1 MQLLSDDLKEFLP
14 FNFSYDSTTEQFR
27 ISEKFADLLQLNTS
41 GSIDLDDFIQ
51 KLHPDDQVLFNKN
64 LRVLLEEPD
73 NDIHIVDCNY
83 SAICLDENE
92 SLSGFLFFIAK
103 ENGFSL
109 DGIFTIGESR
119 KESEFKDLEIQRAK
133 ALINAFPD
141 SVFTFNLNGELT
153 NLRLTDCSNQSFK
166 KDPKIGDKYA
176 EIFNEDVVA
185 KFDSFCHRFFEITGV
200 ETFTFS
206 EKVNGKDSHFEG
218 RLIKVQNNGAI
229 FIVKD
234 ITHEFIQNK
243 RIESLA
249 RFPNENPN
257 PVLRVSTKGI
267 LKFLNIA
274 AYTYFSDWNLEL
286 NEAVPEELQ
295 KIVSTVQEKKIY
307 HTELKVGNKY
317 FSTTG
322 SLIVDDKYINLYFT
336 DITDLKNS
344 QLELYR
350 SNTIL
355 TNIFDSSSGLICRV
369 NLEGIITFVN
379 KAYASFLDKTPE
391 EIIGQPVVNTI
402 ELGDF
407 DSVQQTV
414 NLCIKSPGEHFPILL
429 HKTVNNRLLYTK
441 WEFSAIRNSEGT
453 IEEIQ
458 TVGVNVTEIFEAN
471 AKLTESEE
479 QFRKIAEN
487 SSDGIMVVKN
497 GYVSYISPSFTTN
510 FGYSY
515 SEFMNTSQNELFLMI
530 HKDDVK
536 SVIQKFNNIIAKK
549 GKFIVCTYRFRSKS
563 GEFKWREDHVTFSY
577 DKHGELQEFTSIC
590 RDIHERKIYEE
601 QLIEKNKI
609 LENITFMQAHLL
621 RHPVTNIQSLVE
633 LIKMDDL
640 SIDQKMHFFDLIEKE
655 SKKLDQL
662 IHEIV
667 QKSSDYN

>member
-14 FNFSYDSTTEQFR
+14 FNFSYDSSTEQFR
-27 ISEKFADLLQLNTS
+27 ISEKFADLLQINTS
-41 GSIDLDDFIQ
+41 LAFDLDDFIQ
-51 KLHPDDQVLFNKN
+51 KLHPDDQVLFKKN

-83 SAICLDENE
+83 SAICLAENE

-103 ENGFSL
+103 ENGFNL

-153 NLRLTDCSNQSFK
+153 NLRLADCNNQSFK

-176 EIFNEDVVA
+176 DIFNDEVVA

-200 ETFTFS
+200 ESFTFS
-206 EKVNGKDSHFEG
+206 ENVDGTGSHFEG

-249 RFPNENPN
+249 RFPNENPS
-257 PVLRVSTKGI
+257 PVLRVNTKGI
-267 LKFLNIA
+267 LKFLNVA
-274 AYTYFSDWNLEL
+274 AYTYFKDWNLEL

-295 KIVSTVQEKKIY
+295 SIVNAVEKNKIFS
-307 HTELKVGNKY
+307 TELKVGNQY

-344 QLELYR
+344 QIELYR
-350 SNTIL
+350 SNSIL
-355 TNIFDSSSGLICRV
+355 TNIFNSSSGLICRV
-369 NLEGIITFVN
+369 NLEGVITFVN
-379 KAYASFLDKTPE
+379 KAYANFLEKTPE
-391 EIIGQPVVNTI
+391 EIIGKPVVETI
-402 ELGDF
+402 DSDDF
-407 DSVQQTV
+407 ENVRNTV
-414 NLCIKSPGEHFPILL
+414 NLCFKSPGEHFPILL
-429 HKTVNNRLLYTK
+429 HKTVNNRLLYTQ
-441 WEFSAIRNSEGT
+441 WEFSAIRNSNGD

-471 AKLTESEE
+471 TKLAESEE

-497 GYVSYISPSFTTN
+497 GYVSYISPSFTIN

-515 SEFMNTSQNELFLMI
+515 NEFITTSQNELFLMI

-536 SVIQKFNNIIAKK
+536 GVIQKFNDIIAQK

-563 GEFKWREDHVTFSY
+563 GAYKWREDHVTFSY
-577 DKHGELQEFTSIC
+577 DKQGELQEFTSIC